1 MAGGG
6 APEEEV
12 RDEYVRNMT
21 PSFTPILAPASL
33 PYGSLLSA
41 YSGRCPAAVGWRGR
55 GGWPAGC
62 VAWAQRRFLS
72 RAACTACAAQRGLRS
87 QQPVEMHSTLRGLQL
102 SWHTATHLPHRPSRG
117 WCQSSGPRPR
127 SATGACAAPAP
138 SSPESGLQCKQ
149 GGVEHRWMGA
159 KCVCM
164 LSKSYLSASCACC
177 IDELICRGQAAD
189 WKCDPPHPQP
199 CVPCPRPRRHLHT
212 ITARGASEHAVQC
225 KLHSAQQL
233 NGTQTHQT
241 LLAVTGAGIQ

>member
-1 MAGGG
+1 MPPPPPSRCSTCSFWLTRAAYFALCSLCPCTVGEQRAVAGGG
-6 APEEEV
+6 TPEEEV

-41 YSGRCPAAVGWRGR
+41 YSGRCPAAVRWRGR

-149 GGVEHRWMGA
+149 GGW
-159 KCVCM
+159 
-164 LSKSYLSASCACC
+164 ST
-177 IDELICRGQAAD
+177 D
-189 WKCDPPHPQP
+189 
-199 CVPCPRPRRHLHT
+199 
-212 ITARGASEHAVQC
+212 
-225 KLHSAQQL
+225 
-233 NGTQTHQT
+233 
-241 LLAVTGAGIQ
+241 